1 MGCDRGRVSSGKEQC
16 GVVVRPD
23 CVARLD
29 SKGADWFG
37 MLILVSVGNREER
50 GQVAFARGRLECL
63 HGGYEP
69 VDGIK
74 HRLRFSSDFSVART
88 TVAMAM
94 NRIAVFTIPLA
105 CAGLISSLRFAAY
118 SKLY

>member
-1 MGCDRGRVSSGKEQC
+1 MGCDRGRVSSGEEQC

-74 HRLRFSSDFSVART
+74 HRF
-88 TVAMAM
+88 TVQFGFFCCE
-94 NRIAVFTIPLA
+94 NDR
-105 CAGLISSLRFAAY
+105 CNGNE
-118 SKLY
+118 